1 MEKEIRTWVLE
12 MGVIKGAVRISPAL
26 TRDSW
31 EVPSCLMTV
40 GMVATAVKTITRG
53 MMTAKADFRGM
64 PQSLW

>member
-1 MEKEIRTWVLE
+1 

-31 EVPSCLMTV
+31 EVPSCLMMV
-40 GMVATAVKTITRG
+40 GIVATAVKTITRG